1 MLKKFSIAKV
11 SKNLNNINF
20 NITLKHNKP
29 FPNLNLLSNYHFK
42 KRFVKITSGCGI
54 QGGLVKMIISL
65 IDFSFVRS
73 LVSHCYATMAPPCYD
88 PPTLFLLDLFRYID
102 RYQNMSD
109 FVKILN
115 DNDKGRAYR
124 KYTGINIENTP
135 CEATFSNFRARI
147 GGSLYNEIFHIL
159 VEIFHKLN
167 IISFNILS
175 TDGTLYPTRARYYGC
190 CHFCEDCNTIKI
202 DNVIPLVKQRILYR
216 LNKLPNINLEKESRV
231 HTDCPSNDFPS
242 DIKTPRIELFA
253 FKLTF
258 CDGNPTLEQKNTAAL
273 FGVTEE
279 LKKQNL
285 CIITIRNNV
294 TNINNDD
301 GSMTVSCHKLPKD
314 LDAKIGVRRDNQNSD
329 KKVKIFGYNAIFST
343 SVELHLGIELPV
355 AISNI
360 PGNAEEADM
369 LVKNTD
375 QINDHHDCNIKISL
389 ADSKYD
395 AIKNYNYLRSQGI
408 IPIIDYNRRNE
419 KLSYANLLKR
429 GYNQYG
435 WPFAPCNFLC
445 RPNGFDQKRGCLTF
459 CCFKQCLKLKA
470 KPMEKF
476 NSEYDMQKC
485 PYVENQKGFVKHI
498 FVKEHPRLINE
509 IPRGSIRFK
518 KIKKLRSASERINSG
533 VKEDL
538 IILHKPIV
546 FNRYRANI
554 LAHMAGIVLLLKRAF
569 LFIIRITI
577 LIYKLRVD
585 NSSAIEKKLKFRSI
599 PASIQNIIH
608 LE

>member
-29 FPNLNLLSNYHFK
+29 FPNFNLLSNYHFK
-42 KRFVKITSGCGI
+42 KRFVKITPGCGI

-88 PPTLFLLDLFRYID
+88 PPSLFLLDLFRYID

-109 FVKILN
+109 FVKVLY
-115 DNDKGRAYR
+115 DKDKGRAYR
-124 KYTGINIENTP
+124 TYAGINIENIP

-147 GGSLYNEIFHIL
+147 GESLYNEIFHVL
-159 VEIFHKLN
+159 VDIFHKLN
-167 IISFNILS
+167 MITFNILS
-175 TDGTLYPTRARYYGC
+175 TDGTLYHTRARYYGC
-190 CHFCEDCNTIKI
+190 CHFCEDCNAIKI
-202 DNVIPLVKQRILYR
+202 ENVIPLVKQRILYR

-231 HTDCPSNDFPS
+231 YTDCPSNDLPV

-253 FKLTF
+253 FKLAF

-273 FGVTEE
+273 FGVSEE

-294 TNINNDD
+294 TNINNND
-301 GSMTVSCHKLPKD
+301 GSMIVACHKLPKD
-314 LDAKIGVRRDNQNSD
+314 LDAMIGVRRDNQNSD

-375 QINDHHDCNIKISL
+375 QIYDHHNCNIKIAL

-408 IPIIDYNRRNE
+408 IPIVDYNRRNE
-419 KLSYANLLKR
+419 KLSYNNLLER
-429 GYNQYG
+429 GYNQNG

-445 RPNGFDQKRGCLTF
+445 RPNGFDRVRERSTF
-459 CCFKQCLKLKA
+459 CCFKQCLELKA
-470 KPMEKF
+470 KPMKKL

-485 PYVENQKGFVKHI
+485 PYINNQTGIGKHMFVKD
-498 FVKEHPRLINE
+498 HPRLINE
-509 IPRGSIRFK
+509 IPRGSKRFK
-518 KIKKLRSASERINSG
+518 EIKKLRSASERINSG

-538 IILHKPIV
+538 IVLHKPKI
-546 FNRYRANI
+546 FNRSRANI
-554 LAHMAGIVLLLKRAF
+554 LAQMAGIVLLLKRA
-569 LFIIRITI
+569 LSFIVRVTI
-577 LIYKLRVD
+577 LMHKLEQD
-585 NSSAIEKKLKFRSI
+585 NSSALDKKLKYRPI
-599 PASIQNIIH
+599 PASIQNIVK